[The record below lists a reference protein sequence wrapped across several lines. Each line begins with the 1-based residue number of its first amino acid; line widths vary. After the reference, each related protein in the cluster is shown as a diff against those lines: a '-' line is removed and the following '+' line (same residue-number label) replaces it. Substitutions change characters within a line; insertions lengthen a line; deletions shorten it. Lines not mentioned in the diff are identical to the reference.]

1 MAHWPLNE
9 YDHLFK
15 VKVIGDNGTGK
26 SCILL
31 RYCDDTYTESYISTK
46 GIDFKLRILDINDKK
61 IKLQM
66 WDTESRERFRTIGG
80 DSSSYRGTHAV
91 IVVFDVTDQASFNN
105 VKNWLLE
112 CDRYTPEKTLRYI
125 VGNKC
130 ELVSKTVVDYSTA
143 NKFARQRGLKYFE
156 CSSKYSINT
165 ANIFSTIVLDLLEQL
180 ATPIVEKEKITVEVK
195 PKKKGKES
203 GCARKIQ

>member
-1 MAHWPLNE
+1 MAFALAE

-15 VKVIGDNGTGK
+15 LKLIGDSGTGK

-31 RYCDDTYTESYISTK
+31 RFCDDTFTESYISTI
-46 GIDFKLRILDINDKK
+46 GIDFKIRTFDINDKK

-66 WDTESRERFRTIGG
+66 WDAEGRERFTTTRG
-80 DSSSYRGTHAV
+80 DSSSYRGSHAI

-105 VKNWLLE
+105 VKTWLLE
-112 CDRYTPEKTLRYI
+112 CDRYAPEKTLRYI
-125 VGNKC
+125 VGTKC

-143 NKFARQRGLKYFE
+143 SKFARQRGMKYFE

-180 ATPIVEKEKITVEVK
+180 APPIVEKEKTTVVVK
-195 PKKKGKES
+195 PKKKSKES